1 MTKSGKMKSSIYFMY
16 EYIILLIVIHEDLHI
31 RLWVW
36 GGWSMGRQV
45 KNSIIK
51 QRLKYMEWLEEKKN
65 KRKGGL

>member
-1 MTKSGKMKSSIYFMY
+1 MY